1 MIRRRLLT
9 GTLSNFA
16 GRFTTAG
23 IWFVLTPFVLSRLE
37 ADGYAL
43 WVLMSAVASYGSL
56 LELGIGGAVVKYVA
70 EHIARGE
77 RDAAMK
83 VISSSFLVYLGL
95 GIATCAVSV
104 AIAPALSHLLGL
116 PAEEQSTAAWLVIV
130 TGLYV
135 AVSIAFTPWTS
146 LLRGL
151 QRHDL
156 ANGVQ
161 VVGSLLLAAATVAAL
176 LLDWGVLGMVAMNVP
191 VNMVMGVASAW
202 LCKRAAPDL
211 ILAWR
216 RTDLATLRRITSFSS
231 SLFVIDVATCL
242 RSKSDAFVIA
252 LFRPVSAVTPYALA
266 KKLAELNELVVMQ
279 FLKVVMPL
287 ASELDAAD
295 RIRKLR
301 ALHIVGS
308 RIALAV
314 AVPIAVVL
322 IILGGPV
329 LSIWVGPEYAGYER
343 LVDVLA
349 IASVLATSQAPAARI
364 LQGIARHRIVATTSI
379 AAGVANLALAV
390 LFLPRFGLMGA
401 AVASLIP
408 TAVTAFAVILPFA
421 NRTLHVTWREALN
434 EIWLP
439 GVLPGVGAGALLW
452 VLHLKS
458 ASPSS
463 ATLASWIVT
472 TILVYAVGYLMMPAS
487 GAERRL
493 LSDLLSGGLSF
504 VIRKRVLPGRIGDES
519 SLET

>member
-23 IWFVLTPFVLSRLE
+23 IWFVLTPFLLARLE

-70 EHIARGE
+70 EHVARGE

-95 GIATCAVSV
+95 GLATLIVSV
-104 AIAPALSHLLGL
+104 AIAPSLSHFLGVA
-116 PAEEQSTAAWLVIV
+116 AEDQPTAAWLVIV

-161 VVGSLLLAAATVAAL
+161 VMGSLVLAAATVAAL
-176 LLDWGVLGMVAMNVP
+176 LLGWGVLGMVAMNVP
-191 VNMVMGVASAW
+191 VNIVMGVASAC
-202 LCKRAAPDL
+202 LCRRAAPDL
-211 ILAWR
+211 SLAWR
-216 RTDLATLRRITSFSS
+216 GADVATLRRITSFSS

-266 KKLAELNELVVMQ
+266 KKLAELNDLIVMQ

-287 ASELDAAD
+287 ASELDAGD
-295 RIRKLR
+295 RARKLR
-301 ALHIVGS
+301 TLHIVAS
-308 RIALAV
+308 RLALAV

-322 IILGGPV
+322 VIVGGPV
-329 LSIWVGPEYAGYER
+329 LSIWVGPEYAEYED
-343 LVDVLA
+343 LVDVLV
-349 IASVLATSQAPAARI
+349 IASVFATSQAPAARI

-379 AAGVANLALAV
+379 AAGVANVALAI
-390 LFLPRFGLMGA
+390 LLLPRFGLMGA
-401 AVASLIP
+401 AVGNLIP
-408 TAVTAFAVILPFA
+408 TAVSALAVILPFA
-421 NRTLHVTWREALN
+421 NRTLHVTWRDALR

-439 GVLPGVGAGALLW
+439 AVLPGVGAGAMLW
-452 VLHLKS
+452 MLHLKS
-458 ASPSS
+458 AAPSS
-463 ATLASWIVT
+463 GLLAGWIATTMLAYV
-472 TILVYAVGYLMMPAS
+472 VGYLMMPAS

-493 LSDLLSGGLSF
+493 LSDAVTSGASLVSRRRLLS
-504 VIRKRVLPGRIGDES
+504 RRIGDHS
-519 SLET
+519 SIET